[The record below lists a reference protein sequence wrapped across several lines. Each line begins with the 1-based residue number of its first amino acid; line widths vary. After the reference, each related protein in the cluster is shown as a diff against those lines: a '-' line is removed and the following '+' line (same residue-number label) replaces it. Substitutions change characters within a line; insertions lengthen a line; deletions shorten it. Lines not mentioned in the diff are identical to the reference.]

1 MNNGKHLQKHPIHH
15 RHENLYNTQEMYKDL
30 VKDTELF
37 KIVYPSTIIPKPSES
52 DYRSGYIRR
61 YFVVKSNDMNSNIFE
76 VSKDVYE
83 QHISNP
89 FWTVASIPWRITG
102 PIDAIIDED
111 IKKSD
116 KGVRLSNTNAIFLVK
131 DKMPRLAL
139 YLPDLIQFHI
149 SRRKSS

>member
-1 MNNGKHLQKHPIHH
+1 MMSKNH
-15 RHENLYNTQEMYKDL
+15 
-30 VKDTELF
+30 
-37 KIVYPSTIIPKPSES
+37 
-52 DYRSGYIRR
+52 
-61 YFVVKSNDMNSNIFE
+61 YFSNIFHIFHFLQFLDFKKKTNIFE
-76 VSKDVYE
+76 ISKDVY
-83 QHISNP
+83 QSYLANP

-116 KGVRLSNTNAIFLVK
+116 KGVRLSNTNAIFLVR

-149 SRRKSS
+149 SRRKTS